1 MKKSEFI
8 RFLLLPGVLASMVIA
23 SVGCSSNADEMLT
36 AADDFIL
43 ALSED
48 QRARAVFTFE
58 DVERQRWH
66 FIPPEMLPRAGVAR
80 KEMDPEQ
87 RDRAHELIRSAL
99 SNSGYM
105 TTIQIMELEDVL
117 QALENGGRF
126 ARDSEEYVLSVFD
139 G

>member
-36 AADDFIL
+36 AADDFIS

-58 DVERQRWH
+58 DVERQR
-66 FIPPEMLPRAGVAR
+66 FGTSYR
-80 KEMDPEQ
+80 Q
-87 RDRAHELIRSAL
+87 RCFHVR
-99 SNSGYM
+99 
-105 TTIQIMELEDVL
+105 V
-117 QALENGGRF
+117 
-126 ARDSEEYVLSVFD
+126 
-139 G
+139 